1 MALGERI
8 KVIRERRGLS
18 QNELSR
24 RSGVRQALI
33 SELEAGKKQDTTGL
47 ALRRLATT
55 LGVTV
60 DYLVGMYEEEKD
72 SEMNPAAAVSIGV

>member
-1 MALGERI
+1 MTLGERI
-8 KVIRERRGLS
+8 KLIREKRGWS

-33 SELEAGKKQDTTGL
+33 SELESGKKGDTTGVALKRL
-47 ALRRLATT
+47 ALT

-60 DYLVGMYEEEKD
+60 DYLVGMYAEDE
-72 SEMNPAAAVSIGV
+72 SELLPAAEALVGA